1 MINYQKGYMALG
13 NANPPPKYV
22 IAEAKYSTSQLSNT
36 KFGRQMS
43 DDWTETRSRLVKAVG
58 KEKAKEISRE
68 IILNPDNVQK
78 QLVKITTDG
87 NTINSILNNWGY
99 TAKLY
104 FASEKYIRLQ

>member
-1 MINYQKGYMALG
+1 
-13 NANPPPKYV
+13 
-22 IAEAKYSTSQLSNT
+22 
-36 KFGRQMS
+36 MS

-99 TAKLY
+99 TAK
-104 FASEKYIRLQ
+104 